1 MSKKIGPSSSPV
13 KPALSDA
20 SPRAGSMR
28 AGGKPVS
35 ARSSEKAEGATKAK
49 AATSP
54 SDTAKSE
61 IAKAVKNKA
70 QKAKPGARKP
80 APRRRKTPYSPDE
93 IAAIFARFAKQRPE
107 PKPELE
113 HSNPFTLLV
122 AVVLSAQATDA
133 GVNKA
138 TRGLFEAANTPEAM
152 VALGEDAIREHIRT
166 IGLFRNKAKN
176 VFALSQALV
185 ADHDG
190 EVPRRRE
197 ALEAL
202 PGVGRKTANVVLN
215 TAFGEE
221 TLAVDTHIFRI
232 GNRLKLAPGKT
243 PEAVEQRFLEIIPAT
258 YLRHAHHWLILHG
271 RYVCR
276 ARKPDCAA
284 CVIADLCK
292 AGEKTNAVPA
302 PIVPITQGAPGLA
315 PLPPSDQ

>member
-1 MSKKIGPSSSPV
+1 MSKKIGPSSGPV
-13 KPALSDA
+13 KPAPSDA
-20 SPRAGSMR
+20 SPRGMDR
-28 AGGKPVS
+28 
-35 ARSSEKAEGATKAK
+35 GAPPAMQ
-49 AATSP
+49 P
-54 SDTAKSE
+54 SDT
-61 IAKAVKNKA
+61 IARAVKTKVEKTGTGSA
-70 QKAKPGARKP
+70 ARKA
-80 APRRRKTPYSPDE
+80 APRRRKIPYSPDE
-93 IAAIFARFAKQRPE
+93 IAEIFSRFAKQRPE

-138 TRGLFEAANTPEAM
+138 TRGLFKAAKTPDAM

-176 VFALSQALV
+176 VFTLSQALV
-185 ADHDG
+185 ANHDG
-190 EVPRRRE
+190 QVPRRRE

-243 PEAVEQRFLEIIPAT
+243 PEAVEQAFLKIIPAA

-271 RYVCR
+271 RYVCK

-284 CVIADLCK
+284 CIIADLCK
-292 AGEKTNAVPA
+292 ADEKTNAIPA
-302 PIVPITQGAPGLA
+302 PIMPIAQTAPGLA
-315 PLPPSDQ
+315 PPGSAEPGSSAPMSPDGSPGSA